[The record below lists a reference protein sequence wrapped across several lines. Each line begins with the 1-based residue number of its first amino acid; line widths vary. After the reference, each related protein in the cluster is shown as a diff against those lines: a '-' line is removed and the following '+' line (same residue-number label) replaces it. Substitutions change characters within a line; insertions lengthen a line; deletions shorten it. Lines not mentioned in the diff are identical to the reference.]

1 MKTRL
6 FISPFIGPI
15 AAFCLAGALVGSIA
29 PVSAQDFNDYQ
40 VRKTDL
46 VLLASI
52 FGELH
57 HIRRHCDPRLEGD
70 IWRTRMK
77 KLVDLEEP
85 QTAARE
91 EMVAAFNKSY
101 RAAQDHF
108 PACTRQSRDHA
119 AARAARGD
127 IIIER
132 LTASLIETDDET

>member
-1 MKTRL
+1 MKIRL
-6 FISPFIGPI
+6 FILSITGPV
-15 AAFCLAGALVGSIA
+15 AALCLAGALIGTTA
-29 PVSAQDFNDYQ
+29 PAAAQDFNDYQ

-46 VLLASI
+46 VLLSSI

-57 HIRRHCDPRLEGD
+57 HIRRHCDPRMEGD

-85 QTAARE
+85 QASARE

-108 PACTRQSRDHA
+108 PTCSRQSRDHA

-127 IIIER
+127 AIIER
-132 LTASLIETDDET
+132 LTASLVETDSDT